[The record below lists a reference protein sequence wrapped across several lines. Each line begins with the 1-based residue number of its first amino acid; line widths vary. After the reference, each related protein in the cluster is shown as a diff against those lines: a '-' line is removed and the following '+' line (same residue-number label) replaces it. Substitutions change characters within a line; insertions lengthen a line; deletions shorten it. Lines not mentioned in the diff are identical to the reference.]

1 MKGSNNNNVK
11 GNNSSST
18 NGSSNNNVKGR
29 KKIKKKK
36 NGAQVWAL
44 YKLVVQYIGFEATMF
59 WVAATLNLQIGV
71 FLLKPNYLTW

>member
-1 MKGSNNNNVK
+1 
-11 GNNSSST
+11 
-18 NGSSNNNVKGR
+18 VKGR